1 MPPGNHL
8 DVERGTVT
16 EPNFPIGLVLA
27 EETRRAL
34 ERAAGAVGLSPA
46 GYIEELI
53 ARDLAPKP
61 KRKSL
66 TVEIPPE
73 WIDEIDMVRKKHER
87 RDAVVFA
94 ALAFEIVDRTQLAG
108 LRRAAAQGEA
118 PACEAVPATAD

>member
-1 MPPGNHL
+1 M
-8 DVERGTVT
+8 T

-94 ALAFEIVDRTQLAG
+94 ALAFEIVDRTQLATC
-108 LRRAAAQGEA
+108 RREAQG
-118 PACEAVPATAD
+118 AVPMPIDQAGARGVLAP